1 MGPSWTW
8 LCFHGEAITQVGRRA
23 SASTLGLSTEEG
35 PSDPPQREHSARE
48 PEGVWASELT
58 RLSQAFEGNAL
69 GPEK

>member
-48 PEGVWASELT
+48 PEGV
-58 RLSQAFEGNAL
+58 
-69 GPEK
+69 